1 MSRFYE
7 QNIDVILE
15 MDGLNKHIK
24 DLRHYYE
31 LEHVFVVST
40 PAARER
46 GIQSILENAGYT
58 VTMWGEQYG
67 DLTEPTNDQILEA
80 YKEFAHSDADCVFA
94 IGGGSIVD
102 LGKGIIF
109 NSLAG
114 VRPFFIAVP
123 TTYSGAE
130 ITKGLMI
137 VRGPGNKKPVYD
149 EKCRPDVLILDGT
162 LTDTLPDR
170 TGLIIAVDALTHCL
184 EGAASTIEHPIA
196 EGAGLHGIKLAM
208 EHLPTTEVTAEL
220 RETFAKVGFLG
231 SKAMDCAL
239 GHIHNVSFSIGPRTG
254 LKHGELNCLF
264 APAIIEASLRKRND
278 AYRHIDT
285 VKLLEIFEFYIEDWE
300 LYQRYL
306 PKHSDLFVE
315 TAIANANYNSHPV
328 ELDADDFRWI
338 FETTLQRA
346 KDYVEQHT

>member
-15 MDGLNKHIK
+15 MDALNKHIK
-24 DLRHYYE
+24 DLRQYYE
-31 LEHVFVVST
+31 LEHIFVVST

-46 GIQSILENAGYT
+46 GIQSILETAGYI

-94 IGGGSIVD
+94 I
-102 LGKGIIF
+102 
-109 NSLAG
+109 
-114 VRPFFIAVP
+114 
-123 TTYSGAE
+123 
-130 ITKGLMI
+130 
-137 VRGPGNKKPVYD
+137 
-149 EKCRPDVLILDGT
+149 
-162 LTDTLPDR
+162 
-170 TGLIIAVDALTHCL
+170 
-184 EGAASTIEHPIA
+184 
-196 EGAGLHGIKLAM
+196 
-208 EHLPTTEVTAEL
+208 
-220 RETFAKVGFLG
+220 
-231 SKAMDCAL
+231 
-239 GHIHNVSFSIGPRTG
+239 
-254 LKHGELNCLF
+254 
-264 APAIIEASLRKRND
+264 IEASLRKRND

-285 VKLLEIFEFYIEDWE
+285 EKLLQIFEFYIDDWE

-346 KDYVEQHT
+346 KDYVEQYT